1 MRKLLVATA
10 LVLTAFGA
18 SASNFRGADQVYIP
32 IAGHAGGASGLFISD
47 VYLANLTPD
56 TVTVSAIYQPLN
68 VPTNPNDLNSIGQNI
83 ASTIELAPFERKE
96 IKDFFPNGLGVQSG
110 FGLVILNGC
119 KKGTDCGPATQ
130 DEYGYS
136 PNFRAISA
144 ESRIYSTPNPP
155 PANPPTTGQ
164 LFSGIPWYHFV
175 SENQAPI
182 GLDKVFLTGV
192 THTGTQGA
200 GTFRTNF
207 GFINASQYS
216 TTTIVATL
224 YKGGTA
230 TANKIAENQISLTPL
245 ENRQINFPGLFPTAP
260 LGDNYFV
267 IVEQRNSAAIPD
279 APASCQ
285 PKGCPAFLTYGS
297 VLDNQTGDATTLEA
311 QYMSELSP
319 AALEAIYGS
328 GAGKAIVRRSVRH

>member
-1 MRKLLVATA
+1 MRKLLVAAA
-10 LVLTAFGA
+10 LMLTAAGA

-32 IAGHAGGASGLFISD
+32 IAGHAAGASGLFISD

-56 TVTVSAIYQPLN
+56 TVTVSAIYQPVN
-68 VPTNPNDLNSIGQNI
+68 TPTDPSNPATIGQNI
-83 ASTIELAPFERKE
+83 AGTIELAPFQRKE
-96 IKDFFPNGLGVQSG
+96 IKDFFPNGLGVASG

-119 KKGTDCGPATQ
+119 KKGADCGPATQ

-155 PANPPTTGQ
+155 PNNPPTTGQ
-164 LFSGIPWYHFV
+164 LFSGIPWYNFV
-175 SENQAPI
+175 SENQASV
-182 GLDKVFLTGV
+182 GLDKVFITGV

-216 TTTIVATL
+216 STTLAVTL
-224 YKGGTA
+224 FKGGTA
-230 TANKIAENQISLTPL
+230 AANKVAENVVNLTPL
-245 ENRQINFPGLFPTAP
+245 ENKQVNFPGLFPNAP
-260 LGDNYFV
+260 LGGDYFV
-267 IVEQRNSAAIPD
+267 VVEQRNSTAIPG
-279 APASCQ
+279 APTSCV
-285 PKGCPAFLTYGS
+285 KGCPAYLAYGS

-311 QYMSELSP
+311 QYMVELTG
-319 AALEAIYGS
+319 AALDIIYPS
-328 GAGKAIVRRSVRH
+328 SAGKDTYRRAVRH